1 MGQLGEPF
9 IAMMTT
15 RGAKNLTDCSV
26 ILCTHN
32 PRTDYLTKSLNSLR
46 QQSLPLEKWELLV
59 VDNASSVPLTSTLDL
74 RWHPHHEI
82 LLEKALGLVH
92 ARCAGI
98 RRARSDTIV
107 FVDDDNVLSRDY
119 LKTALHLFASQPALG
134 ILSGSIEGKFE
145 SAPPT
150 WLHPFLPFLAIRPLD
165 RDIWG
170 NQPGPNVWPIGAGMV
185 LRKSLAEEHLRNV
198 ASKVRPDL
206 GRKGGGL
213 LAGEDTDYAYTAFA
227 TGWGCGAFTQLR
239 MQHLI
244 PRRRLERDYL
254 RRLVVGVTESHER
267 LALFH
272 HPQNHTLEQT
282 FRIFFRWLKMFF
294 AFSSADREVQL
305 LCLEGRLRARL

>member
-1 MGQLGEPF
+1 
-9 IAMMTT
+9 MTT
-15 RGAKNLTDCSV
+15 GGAKFLPDCSV

-46 QQSLPLEKWELLV
+46 QQSLPVEKWELLV
-59 VDNASSVPLTSTLDL
+59 VDNASSVPLANTLDL

-98 RRARSDTIV
+98 RRARSETIV
-107 FVDDDNVLSRDY
+107 FVDDDNVLSPDY
-119 LKTALHLFASQPALG
+119 LKNALHLLASQPALG
-134 ILSGSIEGKFE
+134 ILSGSIEGEFE
-145 SAPPT
+145 SAPPS

-170 NQPGPNVWPIGAGMV
+170 NQPGPHVWPIGAGMV
-185 LRKSLAEEHLRNV
+185 LRKTLAEEHLRNV
-198 ASKVRPDL
+198 ANKVRPDL

-227 TGWGCGAFTQLR
+227 AGWGCGAFTQLR
-239 MQHLI
+239 LQHLI
-244 PRRRLERDYL
+244 PCRRLEKGYL

-272 HPQNHTLEQT
+272 HPQNHTVAQT
-282 FRIFFRWLKMFF
+282 LRIFFRWLRIMF

-305 LCLEGRLRARL
+305 LCLRGRLRARL

>member
-1 MGQLGEPF
+1 MITPGE
-9 IAMMTT
+9 
-15 RGAKNLTDCSV
+15 AKDSPDCSV
-26 ILCTHN
+26 VLCTHN
-32 PRTDYLTKSLNSLR
+32 PRSDYLAKTLDALR
-46 QQSLPLEKWELLV
+46 CQYLPLERWELLV
-59 VDNASSVPLTSTLDL
+59 VDNASSDPLANTLDL

-82 LLEKALGLVH
+82 LVEKALGLVH

-98 RRARSDTIV
+98 RRARSETIV
-107 FVDDDNVLSRDY
+107 FVDDDNVLSPDY
-119 LKTALHLFASQPALG
+119 LKNALHLFATQPALG
-134 ILSGSIEGKFE
+134 ILSGSIEGEFE

-170 NQPGPNVWPIGAGMV
+170 NQPGPHVWPIGAGMV
-185 LRKSLAEEHLRNV
+185 LRKSLAEEHLRKV
-198 ASKVRPDL
+198 AEKVRPDL

-244 PRRRLERDYL
+244 PRRRLEKDYL
-254 RRLVVGVTESHER
+254 RRLVVDVTESHER

-272 HPQNHTLEQT
+272 HPQNHTLGQT
-282 FRIFFRWLKMFF
+282 FRIFFRWLKLLFTF
-294 AFSSADREVQL
+294 PSTDREVQL
-305 LCLEGRLRARL
+305 LCLKGRLRARL